1 MQILV
6 SDYDGT
12 LNPFYFKPIFDKN
25 IAGIREFRSNG
36 NLFIISTARKPK
48 QVLTEVHNYFI
59 PYDYLICSN
68 GNIILDSN
76 GNVVYI
82 NSITESKISPFLDTI
97 EFLYGIKNIRYFDF
111 NGKLTL
117 ETPYSIRVETNKFIK
132 SSSFKDLEFGM
143 KISIFLKKISFSH
156 QSNKR
161 DGLLT
166 LLKEL
171 KLAVKSSNIYSIGNS
186 INDIEMLRRFNGYK
200 VPHSNPYLLFDQQ
213 IPMIDS
219 VYSLTKKIQ
228 SSRKQ

>member
-25 IAGIREFRSNG
+25 ISGVREFMANG
-36 NLFIISTARKPK
+36 NMFVISTARKPE
-48 QVLTEVHNYFI
+48 QVLDEIHSYSI
-59 PYDYLICSN
+59 PYNYLICSN
-68 GNIILDSN
+68 GNIILDSD

-82 NSITESKISPFLDTI
+82 NGITESEIFPFLDTI

-111 NGKLTL
+111 NGKSTL
-117 ETPYSIRVETNKFIK
+117 ETPYSIRVDTNKFVK
-132 SSSFKDLEFGM
+132 SSIFKDLEFGM
-143 KISIFLKKISFSH
+143 KVSIFLRKISFSH

-161 DGLLT
+161 EGLLT
-166 LLKEL
+166 LLREL
-171 KLAVKSSNIYSIGNS
+171 KLAVRNPNIYSIGNS

-200 VPHSNPYLLFDQQ
+200 VPHSNPCLLFDQQ

-228 SSRKQ
+228 SSRK